1 MARSF
6 PSPRMSSTYR
16 LLLATGN
23 PGKVAEMESLLA
35 HLPVDL
41 VTPADLDVSLNVTED
56 AETLRGNA
64 HKKAAAYHNATG
76 LPSLAD
82 DTGLEIDA
90 LDSRPG
96 VHTARF
102 AGPDATPQDNKRRTL
117 KVMDGVD
124 DRSARFRTV
133 AAFVDEGGETHTFEG
148 VCPGEITTE
157 ERGDGGFGYDP
168 LFLPDGHSQ
177 TFAEMPA
184 DAKNAISHRKKA
196 LEQFAAFLSDML
208 SGT

>member
-1 MARSF
+1 
-6 PSPRMSSTYR
+6 MSASYR

-23 PGKVAEMESLLA
+23 PGKVAEIESLLA
-35 HLPVDL
+35 HLPVEL
-41 VTPADLDVSLNVTED
+41 VTPSDLDVSLNVTED

-64 HKKAAAYHNATG
+64 RKKAAAYHDATG
-76 LPSLAD
+76 LPALAD

-90 LDSRPG
+90 LDGRPG

-117 KVMDGVD
+117 EVLDGVD

-133 AAFVDEGGETHTFEG
+133 AAFVDEGDETHIFEG
-148 VCPGEITTE
+148 VCPGQITAE

-184 DAKNAISHRKKA
+184 DEKNAISHRKKA
-196 LEQFAAFLSDML
+196 LEQFAAFLSEKL
-208 SGT
+208 SGA

>member
-1 MARSF
+1 
-6 PSPRMSSTYR
+6 MSDSYR

-23 PGKVAEMESLLA
+23 PGKVAEIESLLS

-41 VTPADLDVSLNVTED
+41 VTPSDLDVSLTVTED

-64 HKKAAAYHNATG
+64 RKKAAAYHDATG
-76 LPSLAD
+76 LPALAD

-90 LDSRPG
+90 LDGRPG

-117 KVMDGVD
+117 EVMDGVG
-124 DRSARFRTV
+124 DRSARFRTM
-133 AAFVDEGGETHTFEG
+133 AAFVDEEDETHTFEG
-148 VCPGEITTE
+148 VCPGQITTE

-184 DAKNAISHRKKA
+184 DEKNAISHRKKA
-196 LEQFAAFLSDML
+196 LEQFAAFLSETL
-208 SGT
+208 SGA